1 MACAQHLLS
10 LAELGEKHSTRLDV
24 DAPQK
29 SAGLT
34 AADAEARLAVYGK
47 NVLTPPK
54 QRPLWLQFLLKARPR
69 ARKASAQCRPR
80 EVAAP
85 CAPRLRAY
93 PAPDLARAVH

>member
-1 MACAQHLLS
+1 M
-10 LAELGEKHSTRLDV
+10 

-54 QRPLWLQFLLKARPR
+54 QRPLWLQFLLKARLPPPKR
-69 ARKASAQCRPR
+69 
-80 EVAAP
+80 
-85 CAPRLRAY
+85 RLVKFLSGRRG
-93 PAPDLARAVH
+93 LA